1 MNEKEIK
8 EAEALYEIEE
18 EFGKLGDLIY
28 EEYKPEVS
36 LLLAKLW
43 ITMNE
48 LNITNE
54 AARHALR
61 FEFLDTMSTHFRYEC
76 SLMADQL
83 REEFRTSASKA
94 NLGEE
99 K

>member
-8 EAEALYEIEE
+8 EAEAFYDIDEL
-18 EFGKLGDLIY
+18 FGELGEKIF
-28 EEYKPEVS
+28 EEYKPEVM

-43 ITMNE
+43 TTMNE
-48 LNITNE
+48 LGITNE

-61 FEFLDTMSTHFRYEC
+61 YECLDTMSVRFRYEC

-83 REEFRTSASKA
+83 REDFRSSASTAREKA
-94 NLGEE
+94 
-99 K
+99 